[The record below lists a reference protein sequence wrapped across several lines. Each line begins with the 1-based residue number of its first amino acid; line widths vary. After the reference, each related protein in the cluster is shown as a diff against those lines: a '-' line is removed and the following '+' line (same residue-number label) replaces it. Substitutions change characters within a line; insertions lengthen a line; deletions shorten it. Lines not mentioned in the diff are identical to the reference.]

1 MVVLI
6 DYTWNKIFVNNEY
19 DSLKIYLHINPTQ
32 QNKIIVLISELPVPI
47 VEIVTNRNI
56 VTTNARFST

>member
-1 MVVLI
+1 M
-6 DYTWNKIFVNNEY
+6 NHER
-19 DSLKIYLHINPTQ
+19 DSLKIYLHINPTK

-56 VTTNARFST
+56 ITNANARFST